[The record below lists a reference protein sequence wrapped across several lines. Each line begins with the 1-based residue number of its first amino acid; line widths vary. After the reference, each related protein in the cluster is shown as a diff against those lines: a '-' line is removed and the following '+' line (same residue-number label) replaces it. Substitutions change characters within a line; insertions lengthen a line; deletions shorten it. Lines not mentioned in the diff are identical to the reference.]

1 MKKSWY
7 FWVPRVLAIL
17 FIALISLFALDA
29 FEGNAPFGEK
39 LLGFFIHLVPTYM
52 LVILLFIA
60 WKRPLPGGILYTLAG
75 GSYFLLTSD
84 QHWSAYL
91 IVTGIPM
98 LIGTLFIAE
107 HFLAQRSTPLV

>member
-17 FIALISLFALDA
+17 FIALISLFAFDA
-29 FEGNAPFGEK
+29 FEGNAPFSEK
-39 LLGFFIHLVPTYM
+39 LLGFFIHLVPTYL
-52 LVILLFIA
+52 LVILIFIA
-60 WKRPLPGGILYTLAG
+60 WKKLLIGGILYILAG
-75 GSYFLLTSD
+75 ASYFFLFSD

-98 LIGTLFIAE
+98 LFGTLFIAA
-107 HFLAQRSTPLV
+107 HFPAQRSAPLV